1 MAPGEIPAHAEAH
14 PGVVLR
20 SQQLGDIL
28 QPVVPPGTPPG
39 THTQRAERQ
48 RNVVRNHQQVFRGDL
63 LGLHPVTD
71 GFARKVHVGRGF
83 QQDQRTPLML
93 QLGHIAVTRR
103 RKNSVGRLGEGV
115 QHFESD
121 VVPGSGI
128 FGADISQ
135 PNNKVF
141 HTLPIRLVPPH
152 RAMHGLRALRRRPSK
167 PE

>member
-1 MAPGEIPAHAEAH
+1 
-14 PGVVLR
+14 
-20 SQQLGDIL
+20 
-28 QPVVPPGTPPG
+28 
-39 THTQRAERQ
+39 
-48 RNVVRNHQQVFRGDL
+48 
-63 LGLHPVTD
+63 
-71 GFARKVHVGRGF
+71 
-83 QQDQRTPLML
+83 ML

-103 RKNSVGRLGEGV
+103 RKNSVLDASAGV

-152 RAMHGLRALRRRPSK
+152 RAMHGLRALRKRPSK